1 VLVVQAAAL
10 LAVLALVVELAQPL
24 PVRLHHRLPR
34 VALLAADELVAVVA
48 AVIGGA
54 AVLPVVV
61 VVGDQVAVDAGLV
74 EQLGTRVVE
83 RLERAPAAMQ
93 EGQPPGLHV
102 PPGRHAG
109 QAADVVAVEGHGALG
124 EAAEIGRLE
133 AGAAIGTERQAVE
146 GIEQH
151 EDQLHSISPHS
162 SSSLA
167 TVAAAFSTT

>member
-1 VLVVQAAAL
+1 VVVVEAAAL

-24 PVRLHHRLPR
+24 PVRLHHRFPR

-61 VVGDQVAVDAGLV
+61 VVGDQVAVGAGLV
-74 EQLGTRVVE
+74 EQLGERVE